1 VDANRDEEG
10 TVEQRFL
17 DDLAR
22 RLSDAMPGGMKDIQR
37 DLEHNLR
44 QALQTVFA
52 RMNLVTREEFE
63 VQARVLARTR
73 AKLDALERR
82 VRELEGTLNIEVG
95 DDAAAEADG
104 E

>member
-1 VDANRDEEG
+1 M
-10 TVEQRFL
+10 EQRFL

-22 RLSDAMPGGMKDIQR
+22 RLSEAMPAGMRDIQH
-37 DLEHNLR
+37 DMEHNLR

-82 VRELEGTLNIEVG
+82 VRELEGTLKIEVG
-95 DDAAAEADG
+95 EDSAAEADG